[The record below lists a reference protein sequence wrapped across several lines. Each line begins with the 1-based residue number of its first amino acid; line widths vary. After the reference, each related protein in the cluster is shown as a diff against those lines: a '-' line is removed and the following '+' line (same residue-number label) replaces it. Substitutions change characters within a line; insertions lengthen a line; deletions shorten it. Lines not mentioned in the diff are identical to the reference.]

1 MFTTEQQK
9 EIFQAIKANEE
20 KTSGIIHVHIRKKCK
35 QNVLKDAEKYF
46 KKSKLN
52 KSKYNNAVLIFIGET
67 SRRFAILGDTAIH
80 EHCQQEFWDKSR
92 DILANYLK
100 QGKYLEGII
109 ATINEIG
116 SRLEKHF
123 PIHKDDSHIE
133 DLKNAVSED

>member
-1 MFTTEQQK
+1 MFTAEQQK
-9 EIFQAIKANEE
+9 EIFKTTQQNEE

-35 QNVLKDAEKYF
+35 QNVLKDAQKYF
-46 KKSKLN
+46 IKAKLN
-52 KSKYNNAVLIFIGET
+52 KSKYKNAVLIFIGET
-67 SRRFAILGDTAIH
+67 SRKFAILGDTAIH

-92 DILANYLK
+92 DLLTKHLK
-100 QGKYLEGII
+100 QEKYLEGII

-123 PIHKDDSHIE
+123 PINKGDSHIE

>member
-9 EIFQAIKANEE
+9 EILKTIQQNEA

-35 QNVLKDAEKYF
+35 QNALKDAEKYF
-46 KKSKLN
+46 IKAKLN
-52 KSKYNNAVLIFIGET
+52 RSKHKNAVLIFIGET

-123 PIHKDDSHIE
+123 PVHKGDSHLE